1 MSFWKQ
7 IGQALGG
14 SVGEVGSKLMD
25 GVGQFVTSP
34 EERAALR
41 EHMTATLLEFN
52 SKYQQEIS
60 ERHANDMKSDSWLS
74 KNIRP
79 ASLAFLLG
87 VVAVLSVTD
96 GNIGQFTINESY
108 ISLYQQLLMLA
119 FAFYFGGR
127 SVEKLAAIGKD
138 VIGDRQKRRR
148 KKDSDTI

>member
-74 KNIRP
+74 KNVRP
-79 ASLAFLLG
+79 ASLVFLLA
-87 VVAVLSVTD
+87 VVSILSVTD
-96 GNIGQFTINESY
+96 GNVGGFVIQPVY
-108 ISLYQQLLMLA
+108 IALYQQLLMLA